1 VSGAT
6 TASRPFSTLLTSSSL
21 LTTRHRE
28 RLRTFK
34 YRDEATS
41 PVPDTSETP
50 DTVPISD
57 LARAAYCPRQLYYAR
72 RDDDREP
79 PQAVDAARDLA
90 FEYDRLVDAPEPDLR
105 ERPIA
110 VPPATYRSNLV
121 ALRDRDDYDRL
132 ADPAA
137 RDVFLSGRDCH
148 GVAHKLL
155 DAAEADAPPVP
166 SVVSPGEPSPRGV
179 WEPQRVRAVALAL
192 ALAWEREREV
202 PRAIVE
208 YPRHGVVRTV
218 RLTTRNRSA
227 YRRTLWT
234 VRSMTGVPG
243 RIDDESKCDACD
255 YRATCGTR
263 TRSLKTMLGLG

>member
-1 VSGAT
+1 VS
-6 TASRPFSTLLTSSSL
+6 SRSDTI
-21 LTTRHRE
+21 
-28 RLRTFK
+28 
-34 YRDEATS
+34 
-41 PVPDTSETP
+41 PV
-50 DTVPISD
+50 SD

-72 RDDDREP
+72 RDDDRAP
-79 PQAVDAARDLA
+79 PESVEAAKRLA
-90 FEYDRLVDAPEPDLR
+90 FEYETLRDAPDRRLR

-110 VPPATYRSNLV
+110 VTPAAYRSNLA
-121 ALRDRDDYDRL
+121 ALADRDAYDRL
-132 ADPAA
+132 VEPAA
-137 RDVFLSGRDCH
+137 RNVLLCGRDCH

-155 DAAEADAPPVP
+155 GAGEGGGESPPVP
-166 SVVSPGEPSPRGV
+166 AVISAGEPPPRGV

-192 ALAWEREREV
+192 ALAWERGREV
-202 PRAIVE
+202 PEAIVE

-234 VRSMTGVPG
+234 VRSMEGVPS

-255 YRATCGTR
+255 YRETCGTR

>member
-1 VSGAT
+1 MPA
-6 TASRPFSTLLTSSSL
+6 
-21 LTTRHRE
+21 
-28 RLRTFK
+28 
-34 YRDEATS
+34 
-41 PVPDTSETP
+41 TP

-79 PQAVDAARDLA
+79 PQEVDAARDLA
-90 FEYDRLVDAPEPDLR
+90 FEYKQLIDAPDRHLR

-110 VPPATYRSNLV
+110 VSPGTYRSNLA
-121 ALRDRDDYDRL
+121 ALTERDDYDRL
-132 ADPAA
+132 VDPAA
-137 RDVFLSGRDCH
+137 RDVFLRGRDCH
-148 GVAHKLL
+148 GIAHKVL
-155 DAAEADAPPVP
+155 DDGSEAPPVP
-166 SVVSPGEPSPRGV
+166 AVVSPGDPSPRGV

-192 ALAWEREREV
+192 ALAWEREREI

-255 YRATCGTR
+255 YRTTCGTR

>member
-1 VSGAT
+1 
-6 TASRPFSTLLTSSSL
+6 
-21 LTTRHRE
+21 
-28 RLRTFK
+28 
-34 YRDEATS
+34 
-41 PVPDTSETP
+41 VPTKA
-50 DTVPISD
+50 DTVPVSD

-72 RDDDREP
+72 RDDDRGP
-79 PQAVDAARDLA
+79 PESVAAAKRLA
-90 FEYDRLVDAPEPDLR
+90 FEYESLRDAPDRQLR

-110 VPPATYRSNLV
+110 VPPEAYRSNLA
-121 ALRDRDDYDRL
+121 ALADRDIYDRL
-132 ADPAA
+132 TDPTA
-137 RDVFLSGRDCH
+137 RNLLLRGRDCH

-155 DAAEADAPPVP
+155 GADEGAEEAPPVP
-166 SVVSPGEPSPRGV
+166 TVVSPGEPPPRGV

-192 ALAWEREREV
+192 ALAWERSREI

-218 RLTTRNRSA
+218 RVTTRNRSA

-234 VRSMTGVPG
+234 VRSMDGVPS

-255 YRATCGTR
+255 YRERCGTR

>member
-1 VSGAT
+1 MPA
-6 TASRPFSTLLTSSSL
+6 A
-21 LTTRHRE
+21 
-28 RLRTFK
+28 
-34 YRDEATS
+34 A
-41 PVPDTSETP
+41 
-50 DTVPISD
+50 DTVPVSD

-72 RDDDREP
+72 RDDDRGP
-79 PQAVDAARDLA
+79 PGSVEAARELA
-90 FEYDRLVDAPEPDLR
+90 FEYETLRDAADRRLR

-110 VPPATYRSNLV
+110 VPPGAYRSNLA
-121 ALRDRDDYDRL
+121 ALADRDVYDRL
-132 ADPAA
+132 VDPDG
-137 RDVFLSGRDCH
+137 RDVLLRGRDCH

-155 DAAEADAPPVP
+155 GADEEGEESPPIP
-166 SVVSPGEPSPRGV
+166 SVVSTGEPPPRGV

-192 ALAWEREREV
+192 ALAWERGREV

-234 VRSMTGVPG
+234 VRSMDGVPS

-255 YRATCGTR
+255 YRETCGTR

>member
-1 VSGAT
+1 M
-6 TASRPFSTLLTSSSL
+6 
-21 LTTRHRE
+21 
-28 RLRTFK
+28 
-34 YRDEATS
+34 
-41 PVPDTSETP
+41 PDTSETP
-50 DTVPISD
+50 DTIPISD

-90 FEYDRLVDAPEPDLR
+90 FEYDRLVEAPDNDLR

-110 VPPATYRSNLV
+110 VPPGTYRSNLV

-132 ADPAA
+132 ADPTG

-148 GVAHKLL
+148 GIAHKVL
-155 DAAEADAPPVP
+155 DGQGADAPPVP

-208 YPRHGVVRTV
+208 YPRHWVVRTV